1 MQALNRSLRL
11 VAAILLAHALSA
23 CGGSDEG
30 ATASSQRQ
38 RTATSAAASSPTA
51 ASKADPEVRFAP

>member
-1 MQALNRSLRL
+1 MQALIQSLRL

-23 CGGSDEG
+23 CGGADEG
-30 ATASSQRQ
+30 ATASSLRQ
-38 RTATSAAASSPTA
+38 PAAASAAASSPTA

>member
-1 MQALNRSLRL
+1 MQALIRSLRL

-23 CGGSDEG
+23 CGGSDDG
-30 ATASSQRQ
+30 TAASSQRQ
-38 RTATSAAASSPTA
+38 RTAATAAASSPTA